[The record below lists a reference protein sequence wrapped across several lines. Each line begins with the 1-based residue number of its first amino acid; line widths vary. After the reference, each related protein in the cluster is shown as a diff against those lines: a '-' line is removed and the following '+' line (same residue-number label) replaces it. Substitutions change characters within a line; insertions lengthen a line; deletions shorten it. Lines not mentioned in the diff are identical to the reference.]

1 MILFLYGQDIYRSRE
16 ELRRIVEE
24 YKKARLDSARQA
36 NPDWLDFNRID
47 CRDKEIEIFEQVRQ
61 MTDTISMFN
70 EEKLIIIENIF
81 SINQGTQE
89 EILEFL
95 KKRDLGKNKSITII
109 FWAEE
114 LDKRSKLFKFLKSKA
129 KSEEFEFLKGNQL
142 KKWIK
147 DYVNQQRGK
156 IKAQAIEKLI
166 EYIGK
171 DLWRMTNEIN
181 KLINYSKTIK
191 AENIELLVK
200 PEIDLNIFEMVDALG
215 HKNKNKVLN
224 LFKQY
229 LEKGQDENYLLSMFV
244 YQIRNLIKVK
254 AEGKL
259 DIHPFVILKS
269 KQQAKNFS
277 WDDLKKIYHQLMT
290 IDFEIKTGKTDS
302 KTALEMFLVGL

>member
-1 MILFLYGQDIYRSRE
+1 MIIFLYGQDIYRSRE
-16 ELRRIVEE
+16 ELRRIVGE

-70 EEKLIIIENIF
+70 EGKLIIIENIF
-81 SINQGTQE
+81 LINQGAQE

-95 KKRDLGKNKSITII
+95 KKRDLGKDKSITII

-147 DYVNQQRGK
+147 DYVSQQGGR
-156 IKAQAIEKLI
+156 IEAQAIEKLI

-254 AEGKL
+254 ADGKL

>member
-47 CRDKEIEIFEQVRQ
+47 CRDKEIEIFEQIRQ

-70 EEKLIIIENIF
+70 EGKLIIIENIF
-81 SINQGTQE
+81 SINQGIQE
-89 EILEFL
+89 EVLEFL
-95 KKRDLGKNKSITII
+95 KKRDLGKDKSITII

-114 LDKRSKLFKFLKSKA
+114 LDKRSKLFKFLKSKT

-147 DYVNQQRGK
+147 DYISQQRGK
-156 IKAQAIEKLI
+156 IEAQAIEKLI

-191 AENIELLVK
+191 AENVELLVK

-215 HKNKNKVLN
+215 YKNKNKVLN

-229 LEKGQDENYLLSMFV
+229 LEKGEDENYLLSMFI
-244 YQIRNLIKVK
+244 YQIRNLIKAK
-254 AEGKL
+254 AGGKL
-259 DIHPFVILKS
+259 DMHPFVILKS
-269 KQQAKNFS
+269 KQQAKNFN

-290 IDFEIKTGKTDS
+290 IDFEIKTGKTDP
-302 KTALEMFLVGL
+302 KTALEMFVVGL

>member
-1 MILFLYGQDIYRSRE
+1 MIIFLYGQDVYRSRE

-24 YKKARLDSARQA
+24 YKKARLDSVRQA

-70 EEKLIIIENIF
+70 EGKLIIIENIF

-89 EILEFL
+89 EVLEFL
-95 KKRDLGKNKSITII
+95 KKRDLGKDKSITII

-147 DYVNQQRGK
+147 DYISQQGGR
-156 IKAQAIEKLI
+156 IEAQAIEKLI

-215 HKNKNKVLN
+215 YKNKNKVLN

-254 AEGKL
+254 ADGKL

>member
-1 MILFLYGQDIYRSRE
+1 MIIFLYGQDIYRSRE
-16 ELRRIVEE
+16 ELRRIVGE

-70 EEKLIIIENIF
+70 EGKLIIIENIF

-95 KKRDLGKNKSITII
+95 KKRDLGKDKSITII

-147 DYVNQQRGK
+147 DYVSQQGGR
-156 IKAQAIEKLI
+156 IEAQAIEKLI
-166 EYIGK
+166 EYIDK

-254 AEGKL
+254 ADGKL

>member
-1 MILFLYGQDIYRSRE
+1 MIIFLYGQDVYRSRE

-24 YKKARLDSARQA
+24 YKKARLDSVRQA

-70 EEKLIIIENIF
+70 EGKLIIIENIF

-95 KKRDLGKNKSITII
+95 KKRDLGKDKSITII

-147 DYVNQQRGK
+147 DYVSQQGGR
-156 IKAQAIEKLI
+156 IEAQAIEKLI

-254 AEGKL
+254 ADGKL

>member
-1 MILFLYGQDIYRSRE
+1 MIIFLYGQDIYRSRE

-24 YKKARLDSARQA
+24 YKKTRLDSARQA

-70 EEKLIIIENIF
+70 EGKLIIIENIF
-81 SINQGTQE
+81 SINQGAQE

-95 KKRDLGKNKSITII
+95 KKRDLGKDKGITII

-147 DYVNQQRGK
+147 DYISQQGGK
-156 IKAQAIEKLI
+156 IEAQAIEKLI

-215 HKNKNKVLN
+215 YKNKNKVLN

-254 AEGKL
+254 ADGKL

>member
-1 MILFLYGQDIYRSRE
+1 MIIFLYGQDIYRSRE

-70 EEKLIIIENIF
+70 EGKLIIIENIF
-81 SINQGTQE
+81 SINQGAQE

-95 KKRDLGKNKSITII
+95 KKRDLGKDKGITII

-147 DYVNQQRGK
+147 DYINQQGGK
-156 IKAQAIEKLI
+156 TEAQAIEKLI

-215 HKNKNKVLN
+215 YKNKNKVLN

-254 AEGKL
+254 ADGKL

>member
-1 MILFLYGQDIYRSRE
+1 MIIFLYGQDVYRSRE

-24 YKKARLDSARQA
+24 YKKARLDSVRQA

-70 EEKLIIIENIF
+70 EGKLIIIENIF
-81 SINQGTQE
+81 LINQGAQE

-95 KKRDLGKNKSITII
+95 KKRDLGKDKSITII

-147 DYVNQQRGK
+147 DYVSQQGGR
-156 IKAQAIEKLI
+156 IEAQAIEKLI

-254 AEGKL
+254 ADGKL